1 MDEQPQNPNPIGSN
15 PGPLLRRLDQATV
28 ALLLAV
34 SLLLMAL
41 AVWTRHWQG
50 RGSIEIDHAPPQG
63 IDFRVDIN
71 RADWPELALLPDV
84 GETLARRI
92 VESRQRDGLFLD
104 QQDLLRVP
112 GIGPLTLEKMRP
124 FLLPLPSAEGVAGG
138 GQGAILGKPAPTATS
153 SFK

>member
-1 MDEQPQNPNPIGSN
+1 MDIPPQNPSPNRADPA
-15 PGPLLRRLDQATV
+15 PLLRRLDQATV

-34 SLLLMAL
+34 SLLLMA
-41 AVWTRHWQG
+41 ATVWTRHWQSQG
-50 RGSIEIDHAPPQG
+50 LIEIDHAPQQV

-124 FLLPLPSAEGVAGG
+124 YLLPLPNAENVAETGG
-138 GQGAILGKPAPTATS
+138 RGIRREPARMAS
-153 SFK
+153 SLE

>member
-1 MDEQPQNPNPIGSN
+1 MVVSPDNPI
-15 PGPLLRRLDQATV
+15 PQPDGPAPWLRRLDQATV
-28 ALLLAV
+28 AGLLAV
-34 SLLLMAL
+34 SLILMGISAL
-41 AVWTRHWQG
+41 SRYWQG
-50 RGSIEIDHAPPQG
+50 AGLIEIDRASTTT
-63 IDFRVDIN
+63 IDFRVDLN

-124 FLLPLPSAEGVAGG
+124 FLLPLPSAEDVAGG
-138 GQGAILGKPAPTATS
+138 GQGAILGNPAPTAPP
-153 SFK
+153 

>member
-1 MDEQPQNPNPIGSN
+1 MDIPPKNPNSDRAGAS
-15 PGPLLRRLDQATV
+15 PLLRRLDQATV

-41 AVWTRHWQG
+41 AVLTRYWQG
-50 RGSIEIDHAPPQG
+50 RGLIEIDRAPPQV

-71 RADWPELALLPDV
+71 RAGWPELALLPDV

-92 VESRQRDGLFLD
+92 VESRQQNGPFVD

-112 GIGPLTLEKMRP
+112 GVGPLTLEKMRP
-124 FLLPLPSAEGVAGG
+124 YLLPLASAGDLTRGGEGALARPAAAAAG
-138 GQGAILGKPAPTATS
+138 S
-153 SFK
+153 VE

>member
-1 MDEQPQNPNPIGSN
+1 MDVPPQNPSSDRPHPS
-15 PGPLLRRLDQATV
+15 PLLRRLDQATV

-34 SLLLMAL
+34 SLLLMTL
-41 AVWTRHWQG
+41 AVLMRHWQG
-50 RGSIEIDHAPPQG
+50 QGLIEIDHAPPQV
-63 IDFRVDIN
+63 IDFRVDVN

-112 GIGPLTLEKMRP
+112 GIGPLTLDKMRP
-124 FLLPLPSAEGVAGG
+124 YLLPLPSSQDVAGG
-138 GQGAILGKPAPTATS
+138 GQRGLLRKPARTADS
-153 SFK
+153 LE